1 MQRRAALKLAGAGLA
16 LLLGSA
22 HTPYGQWQV
31 YRRRHLMIGT
41 SKADPPSY
49 PIGQR
54 IVGVLATSLPESS
67 ARVTRG
73 PDAWRL
79 ASLLTS
85 GQIEVVLLSAGE
97 VVALRQGRPPF
108 EAFGPTQ
115 LRSLYTLDDHWLV
128 CRPDFPD
135 RHAYLVVETLAI
147 HGGLSLGGGPPDP
160 ARSPVPIHPGALAL
174 LRGAPLPAPEA
185 AAVAAPVR

>member
-16 LLLGSA
+16 WLLGSA
-22 HTPYGQWQV
+22 HTPYGQGQV

-41 SKADPPSY
+41 SKADGPSY

-54 IVGVLATSLPESS
+54 IAGVLVTNLPESS

-85 GQIEVVLLSAGE
+85 GQIEVVLLRTVE
-97 VVALRQGRPPF
+97 VVALRDGRPPF
-108 EAFGPTQ
+108 EAFGATR
-115 LRSLYTLDDHWLV
+115 LCSLFAFGERWLV
-128 CRPDFPD
+128 CRPDFPE
-135 RHAYLVVETLAI
+135 RHAWLVVEALAS
-147 HGGLSLGGGPPDP
+147 HGDMTLGGRVAD
-160 ARSPVPIHPGALAL
+160 ASSPVPVHPGALAFV
-174 LRGAPLPAPEA
+174 RGAPLPAPLAAAEA
-185 AAVAAPVR
+185 APPAR